1 VFEPHWIKQPSQK
14 QNDQRRQLKEE
25 KTMRIMIMAAGVA
38 LVISSAWAQEM
49 SKGTV
54 KNIDQPK
61 STVTIQQATATKVGA
76 NDEAAPTDDFKVQDG
91 SLFSAF
97 TLGDKVSFT
106 VETINGVKT
115 ITKIQKE

>member
-1 VFEPHWIKQPSQK
+1 MK
-14 QNDQRRQLKEE
+14 
-25 KTMRIMIMAAGVA
+25 IMIMAAAVA
-38 LVISSAWAQEM
+38 LVASNAWAEEM

-61 STVTIQQATATKVGA
+61 GTVTIQQATATKVGA
-76 NDEAAPTDDFKVQDG
+76 NYEAAPTDDFKVQDG

-97 TLGDKVSFT
+97 ALGDKVLFT

-115 ITKIQKE
+115 ITRIRKE